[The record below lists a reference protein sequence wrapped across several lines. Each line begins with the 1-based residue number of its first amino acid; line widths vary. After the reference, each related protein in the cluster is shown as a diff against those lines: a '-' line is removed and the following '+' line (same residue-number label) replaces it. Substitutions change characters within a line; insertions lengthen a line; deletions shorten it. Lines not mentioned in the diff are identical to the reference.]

1 MGCGSRSTLM
11 IQALGLCSLSL
22 LACGGGGQ
30 ATPGADATSAQTQV
44 PATTTSAT
52 AGATAAKPATAAG
65 AGTGAATTTTAT
77 TPGMP
82 GASAMPGMAMTNAAA
97 AGTGAVNTGDVM
109 NVGAAGA
116 SAAAGSGAAGT
127 PATEEACTITIPS
140 STDCTAKIAPGDHR
154 TCMLGNR
161 EYILHAGKTMNPCK
175 PVGLVIDAHGASETA
190 PEQFG
195 EEEFCASGDICWHG
209 IGSGWAAE
217 ADAPSGGFIAIFP
230 QGNNNM
236 WSASDAEF
244 MLDIVEEMKKL
255 ADIDPKKIYMSGISN
270 GGFLTFQTGCP
281 HSDVFSGMAPV
292 AGGTTCS
299 NLKKPIPLISFAAM
313 PDFAYD
319 SVKNA
324 TDSAIAAYNCK
335 GDAKPYLT
343 IDANYTEPVC
353 RNAKQDPMAMLVPCN
368 TVTSQMIEPT
378 VCKIWDQCDGGAKVV
393 WCEVAP
399 NMEHGESNAALDA
412 HILYENDTL
421 LNMPSVAWRFFKEFW

>member
-1 MGCGSRSTLM
+1 MGR
-11 IQALGLCSLSL
+11 GLQSCLLSLSL
-22 LACGGGGQ
+22 IACSSGGGNGEAGPAADPTATQNIPAASSGSGAAGTQ
-30 ATPGADATSAQTQV
+30 ATDGK
-44 PATTTSAT
+44 
-52 AGATAAKPATAAG
+52 AGATATAPTAGTTGATTPPATAPSAG
-65 AGTGAATTTTAT
+65 ASGAA
-77 TPGMP
+77 
-82 GASAMPGMAMTNAAA
+82 
-97 AGTGAVNTGDVM
+97 NTGDVT
-109 NVGAAGA
+109 NTGAAGM
-116 SAAAGSGAAGT
+116 AAAGSGAAGE
-127 PATEEACTITIPS
+127 PATDEEACDITIPP
-140 STDCTAKIAPGDHR
+140 STDCSAKIAPGDHR
-154 TCMLGNR
+154 VCMLGNR
-161 EYILHAGKTMNPCK
+161 KYILHAGKTMNPCK
-175 PVGLVIDAHGASETA
+175 PTALVIDAHGASETA
-190 PEQFG
+190 EEQFG
-195 EEEFCASGDICWHG
+195 EDEFCASGNICWHG

-217 ADAPSGGFIAIFP
+217 ADAPGGGFIAIFP

-299 NLKKPIPLISFAAM
+299 NLKRPIPLISFAAM

-319 SVKNA
+319 SVLNA
-324 TDSAIAAYNCK
+324 TNSAIELYNCK

-343 IDANYTEPVC
+343 IDGNYTEPVC

-368 TVTSQMIEPT
+368 TVTSQTIEPT
-378 VCKIWDQCDGGAKVV
+378 ECKIWDECDGGAKVV
-393 WCEVAP
+393 WCEVSP

-421 LNMPSVAWRFFKEFW
+421 LNMPSVAWRFFKTFW

>member
-1 MGCGSRSTLM
+1 MGRGLM
-11 IQALGLCSLSL
+11 SSLLLQAFGLCSLSL
-22 LACGGGGQ
+22 VACGGGDGDGQ
-30 ATPGADATSAQTQV
+30 AAPVDPTAMQTQ
-44 PATTTSAT
+44 PAASGGNAP
-52 AGATAAKPATAAG
+52 AATAAG
-65 AGTGAATTTTAT
+65 TNAQASSA
-77 TPGMP
+77 
-82 GASAMPGMAMTNAAA
+82 GASASTPVAGAAGASATPGSSAAA
-97 AGTGAVNTGDVM
+97 AGAGGAVNTGDVV
-109 NVGAAGA
+109 NTGAAG
-116 SAAAGSGAAGT
+116 STAAAGSGAAGT
-127 PATEEACTITIPS
+127 PGSEEACTVTIPS

-154 TCMLGNR
+154 VCMLGSR
-161 EYILHAGKTMNPCK
+161 KYILHAGKTMNPCK
-175 PVGLVIDAHGASETA
+175 PTALVIDAHGASETA
-190 PEQFG
+190 EEQFG
-195 EEEFCASGDICWHG
+195 EDEFCASGDICWHG

-217 ADAPSGGFIAIFP
+217 ADAPDGGFIAIFP

-299 NLKKPIPLISFAAM
+299 GLKKPIPLISFAAM

-324 TDSAIAAYNCK
+324 TDSTIAAYNCK
-335 GDAKPYLT
+335 GEAKPYIT
-343 IDANYTEPVC
+343 IDGSYTEPVC
-353 RNAKQDPMAMLVPCN
+353 RTAKQDPMAMLVPCN
-368 TVTSQMIEPT
+368 TVTSQTVEPT
-378 VCKIWDQCDGGAKVV
+378 VCKIWDECDGGAKVV

-399 NMEHGESNAALDA
+399 NMEHGEENAALDA

-421 LNMPSVAWRFFKEFW
+421 LNMPSVAWRFFKTFW

>member
-1 MGCGSRSTLM
+1 MGRGLKSSLL
-11 IQALGLCSLSL
+11 IQALSLCSLSL
-22 LACGGGGQ
+22 IACGGNGQ
-30 ATPGADATSAQTQV
+30 ATPAGAADATGTPTQSAD
-44 PATTTSAT
+44 A
-52 AGATAAKPATAAG
+52 
-65 AGTGAATTTTAT
+65 AGTGAAAVAAGANATSKSAGASGTAT
-77 TPGMP
+77 TPASGAS
-82 GASAMPGMAMTNAAA
+82 GASATPSTSAA
-97 AGTGAVNTGDVM
+97 AGVGGAVNTGDVM
-109 NVGAAGA
+109 NTGAAGA
-116 SAAAGSGAAGT
+116 TAAAGSGAAGA
-127 PATEEACTITIPS
+127 PAMEEACTVTIPP
-140 STDCTAKIAPGDHR
+140 STDCSAKIAPGDHR
-154 TCMLGNR
+154 VCMLGNR
-161 EYILHAGKTMNPCK
+161 KYILHAGKTINPCK
-175 PVGLVIDAHGASETA
+175 PIPLVIDAHGASETA
-190 PEQFG
+190 EEQFG

-236 WSASDAEF
+236 WSASDADF

-255 ADIDPKKIYMSGISN
+255 ADIDTKKIYMTGISN

-299 NLKKPIPLISFAAM
+299 GLKKPIPLISFAAM

-324 TDSAIAAYNCK
+324 TDSTIEAYNCK
-335 GDAKPYLT
+335 GEAKPYLT

-368 TVTSQMIEPT
+368 TVTSQMIKPT
-378 VCKIWDQCDGGAKVV
+378 ECKIWDECDGGAKVV

-399 NMEHGESNAALDA
+399 NMEHGAENAALDA

-421 LNMPSVAWRFFKEFW
+421 LNMASVAWRFFKTFW

>member
-1 MGCGSRSTLM
+1 MGGGLKSFLLTN
-11 IQALGLCSLSL
+11 GLCGLVL
-22 LACGGGGQ
+22 TACSGGAGGGQ
-30 ATPGADATSAQTQV
+30 TMMPADATA
-44 PATTTSAT
+44 PATQAPAASGS
-52 AGATAAKPATAAG
+52 AGAAGAAAAASG
-65 AGTGAATTTTAT
+65 AGTGAAA
-77 TPGMP
+77 PASSGAS
-82 GASAMPGMAMTNAAA
+82 GASAAPSTTASA
-97 AGTGAVNTGDVM
+97 AGTTGANTGDVM
-109 NVGAAGA
+109 NIGAAGA
-116 SAAAGSGAAGT
+116 TAAAGSGAAGG
-127 PATEEACTITIPS
+127 PAEEACTVTIPS

-154 TCMLGNR
+154 VCMLGNR
-161 EYILHAGKTMNPCK
+161 KYILHAGKTMNPCQ
-175 PVGLVIDAHGASETA
+175 PVALVIDAHGASETA
-190 PEQFG
+190 EEQFG
-195 EEEFCASGDICWHG
+195 EDEFCASGDICWHG

-217 ADAPSGGFIAIFP
+217 ADAPGGGFIAIFP

-236 WSASDAEF
+236 WSASDADF
-244 MLDIVEEMKKL
+244 MLDIVEEMKTL
-255 ADIDPKKIYMSGISN
+255 ADIDPKKIYMTGISN

-319 SVKNA
+319 SVLNA
-324 TDSAIAAYNCK
+324 TDSTVQAYNCK
-335 GDAKPYLT
+335 GEAKPYLT

-378 VCKIWDQCDGGAKVV
+378 VCKIWDECDGGAKVV

-399 NMEHGESNAALDA
+399 NMEHGEENAALDA

-421 LNMPSVAWRFFKEFW
+421 LNMASVAWRFFKTFW

>member
-1 MGCGSRSTLM
+1 MGRGLKSSLLR
-11 IQALGLCSLSL
+11 QALSLCSLSVV
-22 LACGGGGQ
+22 ACSGGESGPGQ
-30 ATPGADATSAQTQV
+30 
-44 PATTTSAT
+44 PAPTGEAT
-52 AGATAAKPATAAG
+52 AMQAQPSAAAG
-65 AGTGAATTTTAT
+65 AGAADMQAAVSGAGAGTSATPATTSGASGAAA
-77 TPGMP
+77 PV
-82 GASAMPGMAMTNAAA
+82 AAA
-97 AGTGAVNTGDVM
+97 
-109 NVGAAGA
+109 GAAGA
-116 SAAAGSGAAGT
+116 SQTGDVMDPGAAGGAAAGSGAAGG
-127 PATEEACTITIPS
+127 PAEEACTVTIPS

-154 TCMLGNR
+154 VCMLGNR
-161 EYILHAGKTMNPCK
+161 KYILHAGKTMNPCQ

-190 PEQFG
+190 EEQFG
-195 EEEFCASGDICWHG
+195 EDEFCASGNICWHG

-217 ADAPSGGFIAIFP
+217 ADAESGGFIAIFP

-299 NLKKPIPLISFAAM
+299 NLKKPIPLISFAAA

-319 SVKNA
+319 SVLNA
-324 TDSAIAAYNCK
+324 TDSTIAAYNCK
-335 GDAKPYLT
+335 GDAKPYIT
-343 IDANYTEPVC
+343 IDGNYTEPVC
-353 RNAKQDPMAMLVPCN
+353 RTAKQDPMAQLVPCN

-378 VCKIWDQCDGGAKVV
+378 VCKIWDECDGGAKVV
-393 WCEVAP
+393 WCEVSP

-421 LNMPSVAWRFFKEFW
+421 LNMPSVAWRFWKTFW